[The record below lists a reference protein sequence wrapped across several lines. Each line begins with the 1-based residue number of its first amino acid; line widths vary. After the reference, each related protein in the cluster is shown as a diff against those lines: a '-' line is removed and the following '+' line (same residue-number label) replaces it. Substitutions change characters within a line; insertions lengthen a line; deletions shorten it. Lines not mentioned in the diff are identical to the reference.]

1 MLSTFSEHRLIKPC
15 LEWSL
20 TGDKKST
27 GKFKAG
33 HLQEKVFYELEAP
46 TLVISVGK
54 FRCLDM
60 GGCLRELVAP
70 EGSNVVILI
79 QVLTLM

>member
-1 MLSTFSEHRLIKPC
+1 MFLSVLVSTVTEHGLIKPC

-20 TGDKKST
+20 TGGKKSN

-46 TLVISVGK
+46 PLMISVGK
-54 FRCLDM
+54 FRFECCYFDTCTFLSVNKLGKAKTD
-60 GGCLRELVAP
+60 
-70 EGSNVVILI
+70 
-79 QVLTLM
+79 

>member
-1 MLSTFSEHRLIKPC
+1 MVAYRRQ
-15 LEWSL
+15 
-20 TGDKKST
+20 KKKWKIQS
-27 GKFKAG
+27 

-46 TLVISVGK
+46 TLVISVEK

-60 GGCLRELVAP
+60 GGCLQEVVAP

-79 QVLTLM
+79 HVLSLV